1 MKINQYY
8 LASPP
13 PLPNGFSLI
22 ELLTTLSVI
31 MITMG
36 IGLSGLSQWLHY
48 QTETTLFNSLSHLT
62 QFARTT
68 AIKDGQ
74 YLTVCAS
81 IDKITCNG
89 QWNNTIIVF
98 SDINT
103 NESVDDRDV
112 IYRVLTLPKTTP
124 CIQWKAGLGRQYL
137 QFKPSGASNG
147 TAGHFRF
154 CEPIGT
160 TGNKRLVV
168 ALNGRTSLRS
178 L

>member
-1 MKINQYY
+1 MKINEYY
-8 LASPP
+8 LATSPP
-13 PLPNGFSLI
+13 VNGFSLI
-22 ELLTTLSVI
+22 ELLTTLTVI

-36 IGLSGLSQWLHY
+36 AGLSGLSQWLHY

-62 QFARTT
+62 KFARTR

-81 IDKITCNG
+81 TDKITCNG

-98 SDINT
+98 NDNNT
-103 NESVDDRDV
+103 NESVDDQDV
-112 IYRVLTLPKTTP
+112 IYRVLSLPKTTP
-124 CIQWKAGLGRQYL
+124 CIQWQASLGRQYL

-147 TAGHFRF
+147 TAGHFRL
-154 CEPIGT
+154 CDAIGN

-168 ALNGRTSLRS
+168 GLSGRTSLRRR
-178 L
+178 